1 MGLRW
6 MLALSF
12 AAGMVVGQQADT
24 GEIRGRVVGS
34 RTNEPLGLVQVQIQL
49 PGTVSTATSNTS
61 FRTVTAPDGTFSIPG
76 VPPGNYVLQTTT
88 VDYYLVR
95 QEFTLA
101 AGETKNF
108 EVVLTS
114 SNEQRKDT
122 VVVSAGAFGVTPEV
136 AASAITL
143 QGEERKN
150 LASVLADDPLRAVQ
164 SLPGVTSNN
173 DFDSEFSLRGAP
185 FDRIGLY
192 LDGVLLHSP
201 FHTTDGQADDGSL
214 TIFNGDMTDAMTL
227 YEGAWPVR
235 YSDRTAGI
243 LAVDSREGNRQE
255 IQGRLTASASNA
267 GGLFEGP
274 LGKKGRGSW
283 IVSFRKSYLDYILNR
298 IDFGDQP
305 PLAFGFTDG
314 EARLTYDL
322 TSKHTI
328 SLSDVEGASGVDRT
342 RFQSELGVNTVMTSG
357 FRFSLL
363 NLGSRYAP
371 NQRVLITNHL
381 AWSRE
386 RGDVENRDNAL
397 LSKQAYGEWT
407 WHGDVS
413 VSWLSQKPSD
423 KPGSNTLD
431 FGGLF
436 RQFRQDGSTLQFVF
450 TPVQVPSQ
458 DVFRGTGHRL
468 GGYVQQSYGFLS
480 DRVHLTAGVRQ
491 DEFNESPVQ
500 TTSPYASAAFLPL
513 TKTRVQLDWGQY
525 AQFPELN
532 QVFSVFT
539 HAPLLPERATHY
551 EAVVEQS
558 LDERTRVRVELYDRQ
573 DRDLLARPA
582 LDPRVVFIGGSSLPT
597 IINALPNAPW
607 LNSQRG
613 YSRGAQIFLQR
624 RTANGFTGWISYA
637 YGHTE
642 VSDGTLGVSYPSDY
656 DQRHTFNAYVSRR
669 LRPTVNVSARFTY
682 GSGMPFPGFYRD
694 EVQGGGTIY
703 FLSTNRNGLRAPA
716 YQRTD
721 LRLNKAYV
729 HKKTK
734 TTLFAE
740 VINLTNHHNRDFDSA
755 GPYDSVTTQTYPN
768 FFSMFPILPSAGM
781 EFEF

>member
-1 MGLRW
+1 MRLRCV
-6 MLALSF
+6 LGFLF
-12 AAGMVVGQQADT
+12 LPIIVAGQAET
-24 GEIRGRVVGS
+24 GEVRGRVVSS
-34 RTNEPLGLVQVQIQL
+34 RDSQPLSLVQVQIQNAGASADT
-49 PGTVSTATSNTS
+49 PTNTPY
-61 FRTVTAPDGTFSIPG
+61 RTVTGSDGTFSITG
-76 VPPGNYVLQTTT
+76 VPPGNYALQTTT

-101 AGETKNF
+101 AGESKNF
-108 EVVLTS
+108 EVVLS
-114 SNEQRKDT
+114 ASNDQRKDT
-122 VVVSAGAFGVTPEV
+122 VVVSESPFGAAPVP

-143 QGEERKN
+143 EGEERKN

-173 DFDSEFSLRGAP
+173 DFDSEFSLRGAS

-201 FHTTDGQADDGSL
+201 FHTTDGQSGDGSL
-214 TIFNGDMTDAMTL
+214 TIFNGDMTDDMTL

-243 LAVDSREGNRQE
+243 LSVDTREGNRQE
-255 IQGRLTASASNA
+255 IQGRLEASASNA

-274 LGKKGRGSW
+274 IGKKQRGSW

-322 TSKHTI
+322 TSKHTV

-342 RFQSELGVNTVMTSG
+342 HFQSELGPNTVMTSG

-371 NQRVLITNHL
+371 NSRVLITNHL

-386 RGDVENRDNAL
+386 RGDVENRDFAQLNR
-397 LSKQAYGEWT
+397 QAYGEWT

-413 VSWLSQKPSD
+413 LSWLSD
-423 KPGSNTLD
+423 KPGKNTLD

-436 RQFRQDGSTLQFVF
+436 RQLRQDGSTLQFVY

-458 DVFRGTGHRL
+458 DFFRGSGHRA
-468 GGYVQQSYGFLS
+468 GGYVQQSYGLFS
-480 DRVHLTAGVRQ
+480 DRIHLTAGVRQ
-491 DEFNESPVQ
+491 DEFSQSSVQ
-500 TTSPYASAAFLPL
+500 VTSPYASASFMPL
-513 TKTRVQLDWGQY
+513 KSTHLQFDWGQY

-532 QVFSVFT
+532 QIFSTFT
-539 HAPLLPERATHY
+539 HMPLLPERSTHY
-551 EAVVEQS
+551 EAVVEQT
-558 LDERTRVRVELYDRQ
+558 LDERTRLRVEFYDRQ
-573 DRDLLARPA
+573 DRDLLARPL
-582 LDPRVVFIGGSSLPT
+582 LDPRVLFSGT
-597 IINALPNAPW
+597 IFNALPNAPW
-607 LNSQRG
+607 LNSERS

-637 YGHTE
+637 YGRAII
-642 VSDGTLGVSYPSDY
+642 SDGDLGLSFPSDY
-656 DQRHTFNAYVSRR
+656 DQRQTLNAYVSRR

-682 GSGMPFPGFYRD
+682 GSGMPLPGFYRQD
-694 EVQGGGTIY
+694 GTAY
-703 FLSTNRNGLRAPA
+703 FLTTNRNGLRAPD

-729 HKKTK
+729 HKKSK
-734 TTLFAE
+734 ITLFAE
-740 VINLTNHHNRDFDSA
+740 VINLTNHHNRDFDSP
-755 GPYDSVTTQTYPN
+755 GPYDSITGRTYPN

-781 EFEF
+781 VYEF